1 MTTNRSL
8 YVHSPWCL
16 VKCPYCDFNA
26 YAMTKDSNKE
36 AYIKA
41 LIADFKRSMRLFP
54 QVNPPPSIYFGG
66 GTPSM
71 IEPLLWA
78 PFFAA
83 LKAQWQTL
91 QTSGCEITMEVS
103 PLIQKSVLE
112 DFIAL
117 GVNRFSVGV
126 QSFQE
131 PILRLLGREH
141 RSEDSYKIAEFSS
154 LWPSIRWN
162 IDIMYGLRD
171 QTYEQVEKDL
181 TIATSSPITHLSW
194 YELMIEPGTVFAR
207 KPEVKATE
215 EQLEIFEQAGKA
227 ILASW
232 EHYEVSAYAK
242 EGHYSRHN
250 KGYWLYEDYL
260 GIGAGAHSKVTLK
273 PHREL
278 RLYKTRS
285 PKDYI
290 RCQRFI
296 QDHTADP
303 TTDFLLSR
311 LRLFQPLQRSE
322 LSRFTQKQRYLLEG
336 WLETQRSSDLW
347 LHSQSEDYEL
357 TGRGQELISDLLEN
371 WLDYKKLAPES
382 K

>member
-1 MTTNRSL
+1 MSGNRSL
-8 YVHSPWCL
+8 YVHAPWCL

-26 YAMTKDSNKE
+26 YAITKESNKE

-41 LIADFKRSMRLFP
+41 LIADFKRSMRFFP
-54 QVNPPPSIYFGG
+54 QLSAPPSIYFGG

-71 IEPLLWA
+71 IEPALWA

-83 LKAQWQTL
+83 LKSQWPSL
-91 QTSGCEITMEVS
+91 EHSGCEITMEVS
-103 PLIQKSVLE
+103 PLIQQSVLE

-141 RSEDSYKIAEFSS
+141 RSEDSYKIAQFAG
-154 LWPSIRWN
+154 LWPNIRWN
-162 IDIMYGLRD
+162 IDIMYGLRE
-171 QTYEQVEKDL
+171 QTYEQVEQDL
-181 TIATSSPITHLSW
+181 IIATSSPITHLSW

-207 KPEVKATE
+207 KPEVKASE
-215 EQLEIFEQAGKA
+215 EQLEVFEKAGKS
-227 ILASW
+227 ILSSW
-232 EHYEVSAYAK
+232 EHYEVSAYTK
-242 EGHYSRHN
+242 DGHYSRHN

-260 GIGAGAHSKVTLK
+260 GIGAGAHSKITLK

-285 PKDYI
+285 PKDYT

-311 LRLFQPLQRSE
+311 LRLFKPLDLSE
-322 LSRFTQKQRYLLEG
+322 LSRFPEKQRKLLHA
-336 WLETQRSSDLW
+336 WLESQQKSGLW
-347 LHSQSEDYEL
+347 VNSGKEQYEL
-357 TGRGQELISDLLEN
+357 TPRGRELISDLLEN
-371 WLDYKKLAPES
+371 WLDYKKIAPES